1 MAGHLG
7 ADSRRSNLPLAL
19 MGTRLS
25 GFAQISATVGLLKE
39 FRGAKFVVRK
49 VNVKSLVV

>member
-1 MAGHLG
+1 
-7 ADSRRSNLPLAL
+7 

-25 GFAQISATVGLLKE
+25 GSAQISATVGLLKE

-49 VNVKSLVV
+49 VNVVKSLVV